1 MVRRASPND
10 TGKRTRQKMPL
21 ASFPDGLFCPRA
33 RFWSTFGPH
42 LAPKMDTWD
51 RLSADFRGFL
61 GHCCLTC
68 GFSLHKGAWEG
79 SWNRFWVSRGSSRM
93 VLGRILLE
101 FVARVLSK
109 VWSKFR
115 PHFRSVGVP
124 SSVLPLTRPAH
135 KLKGR
140 RSRGAL

>member
-1 MVRRASPND
+1 
-10 TGKRTRQKMPL
+10 MPL
-21 ASFPDGLFCPRA
+21 APFLDALFCPWD
-33 RFWSTFGPH
+33 RFWPILGPY
-42 LAPKMDTWD
+42 LDPKMDPWG
-51 RLSADFRGFL
+51 RLSDDFRGFL
-61 GHCCLTC
+61 GHCWLTC
-68 GFSLHKGAWEG
+68 GFSLRKGAREG
-79 SWNRFWVSRGSSRM
+79 SWDRFWVSRGSPRM

-109 VWSKFR
+109 VWSKFC